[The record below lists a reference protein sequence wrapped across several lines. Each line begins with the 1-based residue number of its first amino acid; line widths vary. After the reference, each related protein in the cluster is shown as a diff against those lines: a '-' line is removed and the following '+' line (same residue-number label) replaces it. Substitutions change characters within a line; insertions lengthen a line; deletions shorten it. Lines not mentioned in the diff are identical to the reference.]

1 MKVIETYLNSASDQE
16 SVNRIWSELQ
26 VGAITVH
33 LPHEPGVFLQPVKI
47 TKQVFRANTK
57 FQPFI
62 LVDNVCWIKIQRLF
76 KNGIGIVDTTDI
88 DAQYLEIQGG
98 GPWGFGQIL

>member
-47 TKQVFRANTK
+47 TKKLLKGQYKDPVF
-57 FQPFI
+57 
-62 LVDNVCWIKIQRLF
+62 LS
-76 KNGIGIVDTTDI
+76 G
-88 DAQYLEIQGG
+88 
-98 GPWGFGQIL
+98 